1 MSKIDLTVNLTKTTL
16 KSPIVLL
23 SGTVSPLILSF
34 LKPETVGLVVL
45 KTITL
50 KPKEP
55 NPEPRMWDLG
65 FGVLNSIG
73 LFNVGVD
80 NFITKELPK
89 YLELGFDYGISISGF
104 SREEF
109 IEVAFRVSQSVRD
122 IENIKVLELNFSCP
136 NVEKGGIQFASQ
148 PEEIKFLTSE
158 ITKNFDGEI
167 WVKIS
172 PAYDVQKQVNAATDG
187 GATGVVIANTYPST
201 AFDRYLRNVLGTE
214 SGGLSGPALLPI
226 NLLNV
231 KKASLTETL
240 IIASGGVD
248 SFHAFKSY
256 IVAGADLVGIGTAL
270 FRNPLLPEHLIE
282 ELKSELKSLNVGSFS
297 EYLRTVRRKKKGCN
311 EGKDNSCSGR

>member
-1 MSKIDLTVNLTKTTL
+1 MTLKLSKTTL
-16 KSPIVLL
+16 KSPLVLL
-23 SGTVSPLILSF
+23 SGTVSPQILSF
-34 LKPETVGLVVL
+34 LRPDSIGLVVL

-73 LFNVGVD
+73 LFNLGVD
-80 NFITKELPK
+80 NFISKELPK

-104 SREEF
+104 SRDEF
-109 IEVAFRVSQSVRD
+109 IEVARRVSQSVRD
-122 IENIKVLELNFSCP
+122 IENIKALELNFSCP

-148 PEEIKFLTSE
+148 PEEINYLTSE
-158 ITKNFDGEI
+158 VTRNFNGEV

-172 PAYDVQKQVNAATDG
+172 PVYDVLEQVNAAIDG
-187 GATGVVIANTYPST
+187 GATGIVVANTFPST
-201 AFDRYLRNVLGTE
+201 AFDRSLRNVLGAG

-231 KKASLTETL
+231 KKASSIKTL

-256 IVAGADLVGIGTAL
+256 IAAGANLVGIGTAL

-282 ELKSELKSLNVGSFS
+282 ELKSEMKSLNVGSFS
-297 EYLRTVRRKKKGCN
+297 EYLITVRRKEEEK
-311 EGKDNSCSGR
+311 